1 MLIGMTDQ
9 NSSTPLRV
17 FVLGATG
24 TVGRATV
31 AAMVAQGH
39 RVVCLVRNRSGVNG
53 AWDPQGAQ

>member
-1 MLIGMTDQ
+1 MNLDP
-9 NSSTPLRV
+9 STNKPLAPLRV

-31 AAMVAQGH
+31 AALVAQGH

-53 AWDPQGAQ
+53 TRMAR